1 MPYTWLLFDA
11 DETLLDYSSAEA
23 AALER
28 AAMDRLGRFQ
38 ASDLD
43 IYRRINK
50 ALWLAYERGEITRE
64 ALRAQRFAQ
73 WLQATGASDDGRAFG
88 EHYLHRLGE
97 QGDLIPGAV
106 ETLATLREP
115 YRLALITNGFSQVQ
129 RERLARTPFSEWFSP
144 IIISEEVGAKKPE
157 PGIFDIA
164 LREMGNP
171 PRSEVLLIGD
181 SLSSDMAGGI
191 GYGLDTCWFNPHG
204 QTRPTDLGITHEIS
218 SLPDLA
224 MMLCDVWYHGSR
236 QDLIHLRV
244 GSTVTRQRHLA
255 EVFSSKPSLVCINDQ
270 GTIRHDGTLPGT
282 LYCLGDELLPG
293 DLTPHAHSNMPPGVE
308 WLTTRDLPLRPIAP
322 TQPIPSEHLSPDDV
336 ARILAGRDR
345 QSSAPQ

>member
-11 DETLLDYSSAEA
+11 DETLLDYASAEA
-23 AALER
+23 AALQR

-144 IIISEEVGAKKPE
+144 IIISEEVGASKPE
-157 PGIFDIA
+157 PDIFDIA
-164 LREMGNP
+164 LREMGSP

-181 SLSSDMAGGI
+181 SLTSDMAGGI

-204 QTRPTDLGITHEIS
+204 QTRPDDLAVTHEIAA
-218 SLPDLA
+218 LPVLA
-224 MMLCDVWYHGSR
+224 IMLCDVWYHGSP
-236 QDLIHLRV
+236 QDLTHLRV

-255 EVFSSKPSLVCINDQ
+255 EVFSSKPSVVCNEDD
-270 GTIRHDGTLPGT
+270 GAIRHDGALPGT
-282 LYCLGDELLPG
+282 LYRLDGGLRPG
-293 DLTPHAHSNMPPGVE
+293 DLVPHPRSSIAPGLE
-308 WLTTRDLPLRPIAP
+308 WLTTRDLALRPIAT
-322 TQPIPSEHLSPDDV
+322 TQPLPSEHLSPKDV
-336 ARILAGRDR
+336 ARLRSDR
-345 QSSAPQ
+345 RQ